1 LLRAQALELA
11 SVNDQFSRVVLIDTT
26 KAQVDRGNC
35 KTPNRSV
42 RVKMH
47 GPEQDQI
54 LKARVAGALK
64 QEDRSKFSLVQ
75 A

>member
-1 LLRAQALELA
+1 
-11 SVNDQFSRVVLIDTT
+11 
-26 KAQVDRGNC
+26 
-35 KTPNRSV
+35 
-42 RVKMH
+42 VKMH